1 MPEGYREGAQR
12 EADEAAALKV
22 LSHELR
28 NRLAP
33 LRIALEVLCVAG
45 DDRQHRE
52 QARAIV
58 EQQLDALLRL
68 LDDPDWL
75 SRIMRS
81 EPQVPREAYTAPLPS
96 PGDASA
102 PGHAAAERSPIH
114 AARSAVPPVT
124 RAHIVVAED
133 NPDVREQVAGLLGMH
148 HEVEAFEDGAT
159 ALAAIRQH
167 TPDLVLT
174 DVVMPQLDGFG
185 LLRALRD
192 DPGTRELPV
201 IMLSARS
208 DEEAR
213 VEGLDAGADDYLVKP
228 FGARELLARVRT
240 HLTIA
245 RLRHDAVEAAKHD
258 PLTGLA
264 NRAQGYAFAEAIFAR
279 ARRSGTQAAVMVI
292 DLDRFKPINDTYG
305 HEAGDAV
312 LQEVARRLKASLR
325 GEDVVA
331 RLGGDEF
338 LAVLSGVRDTTDVTH
353 ACSHILR
360 SLEKPIDV
368 RGLQLRTSPSI
379 GVSMFP
385 ADGTDV
391 AALARNADAAMY
403 HAKQSRR
410 NSFHFFT
417 AELDRRAARVQ
428 GIEARLRHSMDQQ
441 EFALRYQPIVDVAS
455 HSVEGVEALMRW
467 PATGIGPDEFIPI
480 AEMSGA
486 IERLGEWAV
495 GECCRQAQRW
505 RRAGLPPITVSINVS
520 PLQFR
525 HPGLLPAIAQ
535 AIESNG
541 IDPRHVQLELTE
553 TALLHDTAD
562 AVAHMQAIKQYGI
575 KLALDDFGKGYS
587 SLHYIGSLPLDT
599 IKVDQSFVRRMGFD
613 LASAAVTDAVI
624 AIGRSL
630 GLSVVAEGIESA
642 DVLQQLRDRQCT
654 RVQGNFICPPVR
666 GDELAAWYRQWTAG

>member
-1 MPEGYREGAQR
+1 MPQEFQEGAPR
-12 EADEAAALKV
+12 SAGETDLLKV

-33 LRIALEVLCVAG
+33 LRLALEVARVTGHDA
-45 DDRQHRE
+45 QHLA
-52 QARAIV
+52 QARALL
-58 EQQLDALLRL
+58 EQQVDNVLGL

-75 SRIMRS
+75 SHIM
-81 EPQVPREAYTAPLPS
+81 PS
-96 PGDASA
+96 PSD
-102 PGHAAAERSPIH
+102 PAAT
-114 AARSAVPPVT
+114 ARSGAAGGLAVPDTAQAPPE
-124 RAHIVVAED
+124 RATPGIPAAPAMRAYIAVAED
-133 NPDVREQVAGLLGMH
+133 NADVREQVTSLLRTH
-148 HEVEAFEDGAT
+148 HEVAAFADGGA
-159 ALAAIRQH
+159 ALSAIRERQ
-167 TPDLVLT
+167 PDLVLT
-174 DVVMPQLDGFG
+174 DVVMPRLDGFG
-185 LLRALRD
+185 LLRALRE
-192 DPGTRELPV
+192 DPRTREIPV
-201 IMLSARS
+201 IMLSGRS

-228 FGARELLARVRT
+228 FGGRELLARVRT

-245 RLRHDAVEAAKHD
+245 RLRHAAVEAAKHD

-305 HEAGDAV
+305 HEVGDAV

-325 GEDVVA
+325 GEDLVA

-338 LAVLSGVRDTTDVTH
+338 LAVLSGVRGSGDVTH
-353 ACSHILR
+353 ACSHILH
-360 SLEKPIDV
+360 SLERPIEV
-368 RGLQLRTSPSI
+368 RGLHLRTSPSI

-385 ADGTDV
+385 ADGTEV
-391 AALARNADAAMY
+391 TVLAKNADMAMY
-403 HAKQSRR
+403 HAKQNRR

-417 AELDRRAARVQ
+417 AELDRRAARIQ
-428 GIEARLRHSMDQQ
+428 GIEARLRHSLDQQ

-467 PATGIGPDEFIPI
+467 PATGIGPEEFIPI
-480 AEMSGA
+480 AEMSGV

-495 GECCRQAQRW
+495 WECCRQAQRW
-505 RRAGLPPITVSINVS
+505 RDAGLPQITVSINVS

-525 HPGLLPAIAQ
+525 QPGLLPALAH
-535 AIESNG
+535 AIEAHG
-541 IDPRHVQLELTE
+541 IDPRHMQLELTE

-562 AVAHMQAIKQYGI
+562 VVAHMRAIRQYGI

-599 IKVDQSFVRRMGFD
+599 IKVDQSFVRRMVFD
-613 LASAAVTDAVI
+613 LASSAVTDAVI

-630 GLSVVAEGIESA
+630 GLAVVAEGIESA
-642 DVLQQLRDRQCT
+642 DVLQQLRDRHCT
-654 RVQGNFICPPVR
+654 RVQGNYICPPVR
-666 GDELAAWYRQWTAG
+666 GDELAAWYRRWTAA